1 MSMRGKKDLELE
13 ELLIAK
19 GYKKEVLQR
28 NPHLM
33 DYLARIVM
41 EKKEIPIFVEA
52 PGDELRY
59 ADRFNVIYPVG
70 DPIFI
75 HAFSLDSKS
84 SPSAHQRKYHVI
96 EPEVPSKQLI
106 DAIEEAFA
114 IESGNYEPPEDPE
127 EKKALISKILD
138 KILVPVNRE
147 RGFYRVRRGKVEVS
161 ARDLE
166 HIRYYMI
173 REKIGVSLL
182 EPLLRDPYIED
193 ISCPGA
199 GCIYIVHKIFGP
211 VETNIC
217 FRDNEELNRFIIKLS
232 ERIGRP
238 VSRARPIVDAVLPD
252 GSRINIVYG
261 EDVSLRGSNFTIR
274 KFAREP
280 VSVTQLI
287 RWGTMSPEIAA
298 YLWMALRE
306 QMNVFICGETASG
319 KTTTLN
325 AIAAFIPPEYKI
337 ISIED
342 TAEVNLPHENWVRE
356 LTRDTGS
363 QESSITMFDLLRAA
377 LRQRPNYII
386 VGEIRGREGNIAFQA
401 MQSVSWHT
409 PVMVRH
415 SGGVEIRAIG
425 DLVDSFFK
433 DNEEGVKWVTGL
445 EVLTITRNLR
455 VGFARVSSVIR
466 RKYKGKL
473 YRIRLS
479 DGSYVDV
486 TGSHSI
492 MAYNPTVGVYE
503 AKPTELYE
511 GDWLLTASLPPEVNE
526 EPAENAEAF
535 GYICGLALVL
545 GEVEDRG
552 EKYVL
557 RLKERS
563 HKGRK
568 SFSWILKK
576 LSRIF
581 DEKLAIDAS
590 STGTVVTIPKS
601 PEIANVIKCA
611 EGLLPVELSFSR
623 SYAFS
628 LVNAIEDLCEKGC
641 DSVKVKGVPLRDII
655 GWIKR
660 IHRLEDIENH
670 MDGEPNED
678 PIELGRGIKVVSVVS
693 IEEIDYNGYVYDLSV
708 PGEETF
714 LGGSKPI
721 LLHNTGHG
729 VMSTFHAANLQR
741 LVQRLTGSPIEVPP
755 SYLDNLNIAVFQ
767 SAVYDKRGRLMRRV
781 IEVDEIIGYDPS
793 RGGVAYL
800 PAFIWD
806 PGRDVHIYAGRGSS
820 FILEYKI
827 ALRRGIPRSQIK
839 RIYDEL
845 GLRARFLDLLA
856 KNKVTSYWS
865 VWKAIRAT
873 YTQPLEDLVR
883 RLEEG
888 DLGFIEEVKFHA
900 SQAKAQARHA

>member
-1 MSMRGKKDLELE
+1 MSMRGKGEIELE
-13 ELLIAK
+13 KLLFAK
-19 GYKKEVLQR
+19 GYKKEILQR
-28 NPHLM
+28 NPHLV
-33 DYLARIVM
+33 DYLAKIAM
-41 EKKEIPIFVEA
+41 EKKDVPTFTEVL
-52 PGDELRY
+52 GDELKY

-84 SPSAHQRKYHVI
+84 SPSAHQRKYHAI

-106 DAIEEAFA
+106 EAVEEAFA
-114 IESGNYEPPEDPE
+114 IESGNYEPPEDLE
-127 EKKALISKILD
+127 EKKALINKILD
-138 KILVPVNRE
+138 KILIPVNRE
-147 RGFYRVRRGKVEVS
+147 RGFYRVRKGKVEVS
-161 ARDLE
+161 VKDLE
-166 HIRYYMI
+166 HIRYYML

-211 VETNIC
+211 SETNIC
-217 FRDNEELNRFIIKLS
+217 FKDSEELNRFIIKLS
-232 ERIGRP
+232 ERIGKP

-274 KFAREP
+274 KFAKEP
-280 VSVTQLI
+280 ASVTQLI

-363 QESSITMFDLLRAA
+363 QESSVSMFDLLRAA

-415 SGGVEIRAIG
+415 NGGIEIRAIG

-433 DNEEGVKWVTGL
+433 DGEEGVKRVTGL
-445 EVLTITRNLR
+445 EVLTITRSLR
-455 VGFARVSSVIR
+455 VGFAEVGSVIR
-466 RKYKGKL
+466 HRYKGKL

-486 TGSHSI
+486 TGSHSL
-492 MAYNPTVGVYE
+492 MAYNPLVGVYE
-503 AKPTELYE
+503 AKPTELYK
-511 GDWLLTASLPPEVNE
+511 GDWLLTASLSTGIDDESLG
-526 EPAENAEAF
+526 NAEAP
-535 GYICGLALVL
+535 GYICGLALML
-545 GEVEDRG
+545 CDAEDR
-552 EKYVL
+552 EERYKSRFRD
-557 RLKERS
+557 RLN
-563 HKGRK
+563 KGWK
-568 SFSWILKK
+568 GFPEILKR

-581 DEKLAIDAS
+581 DGK
-590 STGTVVTIPKS
+590 TIPDLQPTMTEKPVS
-601 PEIANVIKCA
+601 KDLKMASIIKCA
-611 EGLLPVELSFSR
+611 EGLLPLDILYSR
-623 SYAFS
+623 SYAFG
-628 LVNAIEDLCEKGC
+628 LVNAIEDLCGRRC
-641 DSVKVKGVPLRDII
+641 NWITVRGVSLEDIV
-655 GWIKR
+655 GWLKR
-660 IHRLEDIENH
+660 IHGLEDPES
-670 MDGEPNED
+670 MVDGD
-678 PIELGRGIKVVSVVS
+678 PSESIVRLGRGVSAVSIAS
-693 IEEIDYNGYVYDLSV
+693 IEEIDYDGYVYDLSV

-714 LGGSKPI
+714 LGGSRPI

-793 RGGVAYL
+793 RGGIAYL

-845 GLRARFLDLLA
+845 ALRARFLDLLA

-883 RLEEG
+883 SLEEG
-888 DLGFIEEVKFHA
+888 DLSFIEGVKVNV
-900 SQAKAQARHA
+900 SQAKAQARYT